1 MPQNDNAIMLK
12 LCILF
17 QVGLSSRGLN
27 TLLLKALES
36 CAYLTCTNWRVLM
49 ELLHHSHSF
58 FFFNQQCY
66 KNCTVHFVKVTIRL
80 LCMFLT
86 CICSILKYQNHSFEK
101 CNTLEHTNLGNKLI
115 VQIILNSY
123 ICSQLYC
130 SLKISSWEGFSQTSC
145 KFKLN
150 FCNFKAL
157 LVTYWSFDRSKIGFL
172 LYKTKTTVPFRNVSI
187 VELITLMW
195 FKHFY
200 FVCTA

>member
-1 MPQNDNAIMLK
+1 MLK

-17 QVGLSSRGLN
+17 QVGLGSLGLN
-27 TLLLKALES
+27 TLLLEALES

-49 ELLHHSHSF
+49 KLLHHFSLSL
-58 FFFNQQCY
+58 FNQQCY
-66 KNCTVHFVKVTIRL
+66 KNCTVCFVKVTMRL

-115 VQIILNSY
+115 VQIILNLY
-123 ICSQLYC
+123 LCSQLCC
-130 SLKISSWEGFSQTSC
+130 SLKISSCEGSSQTSC

-150 FCNFKAL
+150 VYNFKAL
-157 LVTYWSFDRSKIGFL
+157 LVTYWSFDGSKIDSF
-172 LYKTKTTVPFRNVSI
+172 LYKNKSIVPFIICNGAQKKVSM

-200 FVCTA
+200 FVGTA

>member
-1 MPQNDNAIMLK
+1 MCIIPSGLK
-12 LCILF
+12 QPRAKHITAEGPGELCLF
-17 QVGLSSRGLN
+17 DLYKLTSLNEIVTSFSLSFL
-27 TLLLKALES
+27 
-36 CAYLTCTNWRVLM
+36 
-49 ELLHHSHSF
+49 
-58 FFFNQQCY
+58 NQQCY
-66 KNCTVHFVKVTIRL
+66 KNCTVCFVKVTIRL

-115 VQIILNSY
+115 VQIILNLY
-123 ICSQLYC
+123 IWSQLCC

-150 FCNFKAL
+150 FYKFKAL
-157 LVTYWSFDRSKIGFL
+157 LVTYWSFDRSKIGFFL
-172 LYKTKTTVPFRNVSI
+172 CKTKAIVPFRNVSM
-187 VELITLMW
+187 VELVTLLW